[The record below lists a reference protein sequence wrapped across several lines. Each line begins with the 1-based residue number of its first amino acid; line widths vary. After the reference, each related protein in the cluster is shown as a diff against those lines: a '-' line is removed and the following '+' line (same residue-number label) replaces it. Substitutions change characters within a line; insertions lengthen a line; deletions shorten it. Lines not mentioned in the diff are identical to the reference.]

1 MRSPV
6 KFDGGRGGRRIPASG
21 TDLKSPKGLYSN
33 RGFPGVCGLGEPWK
47 DNKGGEE
54 LMKWLVECGVVAP
67 GSVSCSGPR
76 DPVSCRREQD
86 QLRIKQ

>member
-6 KFDGGRGGRRIPASG
+6 KFDGAGGRRIPALG

-47 DNKGGEE
+47 DKGGRWVNEVTE
-54 LMKWLVECGVVAP
+54 VGVAGGVCGVVDP

-76 DPVSCRREQD
+76 TS
-86 QLRIKQ
+86 